1 MLLKVSISQQN
12 DWETR
17 EHTLFSLWPSQLIFQ
32 VMLEALETL
41 CLSKLSVYNNMAFHT
56 FSVSSLVVRLTSG
69 G

>member
-1 MLLKVSISQQN
+1 
-12 DWETR
+12 
-17 EHTLFSLWPSQLIFQ
+17 
-32 VMLEALETL
+32 MLEALETL